1 MAYRTRVAIL
11 IGITLLASKLLLIAD
26 GAAGG
31 SGNGGGSTKN
41 TGSSTSSGTTS
52 SGTTS
57 SGTTSSG
64 TTSSGTT
71 SSGTTSSGTT
81 SSGTTSSGTTSS
93 GTTTSGTASTGSSSS
108 SGTTTTG
115 NGNTASNGN
124 TKNNGNTAATGNT
137 ASNGNTQSSG
147 NTAAAGNSAGSGNT
161 ASNGNTQSNGNTAAA
176 GNTASSG
183 NTQNNGNSAAAGNTA
198 SNGNSAS
205 NGNTQNNGNTASSGT
220 PASPPSTSTSDFL
233 SLPVNGCSPS
243 ACQNPSLGF
252 YKGTFQQAS
261 KADAVQNMNYGE
273 YIYGTRISSDL
284 AKSSTDREVRSSSA
298 SPVSLPPSSP
308 PPPSPSSSP
317 PSPPPP
323 RPPPP
328 TSPDD
333 DPPSSSPQ
341 RLGRLRLSP
350 SLPVPSPSTTSS
362 SSSSS
367 TSSSSSS
374 SSTTTTSPT
383 VSVTSPPPP
392 GVKGDPH
399 FVGWDGVHFDF
410 TGQPGHSYCMLSDN
424 NVHVN
429 MYLDGY
435 TETSAK
441 GVKETHSWIKG
452 LGFITPNHKLALFA
466 KTSASPARNGG
477 YMKRIVLDGREFNL
491 TEGTKYGTADGEIE
505 IEFDEA
511 GRKEGDEESDVY
523 TVSVRDTLKIL
534 LRMRPEIGGV
544 RRPEDSFI
552 HFSMEILDEQL
563 STRTH
568 GILGQTLYNLN
579 NPEAAP
585 SGYDVEYSGVVWA
598 WQVVGAD
605 AENYIQGTP
614 SDYVTSHL
622 LTSDCR
628 FSRFSRRGL
637 FHSALSL
644 GCWRKGF
651 VC

>member
-1 MAYRTRVAIL
+1 MLLSGMLLSVVNATPSTPSPTSDSSAPSLFLLSHGKRT
-11 IGITLLASKLLLIAD
+11 
-26 GAAGG
+26 
-31 SGNGGGSTKN
+31 STAPAQRQC
-41 TGSSTSSGTTS
+41 
-52 SGTTS
+52 
-57 SGTTSSG
+57 
-64 TTSSGTT
+64 
-71 SSGTTSSGTT
+71 
-81 SSGTTSSGTTSS
+81 
-93 GTTTSGTASTGSSSS
+93 TASI
-108 SGTTTTG
+108 
-115 NGNTASNGN
+115 A
-124 TKNNGNTAATGNT
+124 
-137 ASNGNTQSSG
+137 
-147 NTAAAGNSAGSGNT
+147 
-161 ASNGNTQSNGNTAAA
+161 
-176 GNTASSG
+176 
-183 NTQNNGNSAAAGNTA
+183 
-198 SNGNSAS
+198 
-205 NGNTQNNGNTASSGT
+205 
-220 PASPPSTSTSDFL
+220 PAPLCLPTSL
-233 SLPVNGCSPS
+233 
-243 ACQNPSLGF
+243 
-252 YKGTFQQAS
+252 
-261 KADAVQNMNYGE
+261 
-273 YIYGTRISSDL
+273 IYGTRISSDL
-284 AKSSTDREVRSSSA
+284 AKSSTDAKTFPDCCTDCANTAACHSFQFYTPDSISSA
-298 SPVSLPPSSP
+298 PGGQKQCFLLSEAPAGLAISGPLSYVGGFCNPPASA
-308 PPPSPSSSP
+308 
-317 PSPPPP
+317 
-323 RPPPP
+323 
-328 TSPDD
+328 T
-333 DPPSSSPQ
+333 Q
-341 RLGRLRLSP
+341 QQ
-350 SLPVPSPSTTSS
+350 SPSTTPSG
-362 SSSSS
+362 
-367 TSSSSSS
+367 SSSSSS
-374 SSTTTTSPT
+374 SSSSSTTTSPT

-429 MYLDGY
+429 MYLDGF
-435 TETSAK
+435 TETSTK

-466 KTSASPARNGG
+466 KTSASPARSGG

-491 TEGTKYGTADGEIE
+491 TEGNKYGTADGEIE

-585 SGYDVEYSGVVWA
+585 TGYDVEYSGVVWA